1 MLEASCLRAGLTLY
15 PLYPGQSILYA
26 LTFGEWISSNPSW
39 LGVISLSFEQSVL
52 CVSLLFLGTRI
63 GIPLPLIHSFTHSLI
78 HSFSARFGAE
88 HKGTLQ
94 GIFLLQSFSY
104 KKKDTAPML
113 LWTKYNLRY
122 VLWNTQ
128 VSKLLIFLSASSW
141 PFFTSFLSLLPQS
154 HILWL
159 HKQLMFVGRSLCS
172 DTHTLYIS
180 PKYFIH
186 KSFDFILEIT
196 L

>member
-1 MLEASCLRAGLTLY
+1 MLESRADLY

-26 LTFGEWISSNPSW
+26 LKHLVSESPQIHLGWEWFHSPLSNQCS
-39 LGVISLSFEQSVL
+39 
-52 CVSLLFLGTRI
+52 VSLLFLGTRI

-78 HSFSARFGAE
+78 HSFSTRFGAE

-141 PFFTSFLSLLPQS
+141 PFFTLFLSLLSQS